1 MTSPSA
7 SEEAAPEKNP
17 AAHVPCDAEL
27 KENEESLALKGQGN
41 EAYRAGDFRKAL
53 ELFSAAIAIDKVLPP
68 GQLAHVVWGG
78 LLARG
83 ATLVTCF
90 LDHTLAPRDEFAAE
104 SVPWVQSFLF

>member
-53 ELFSAAIAIDKVLPP
+53 ELFSAAIAIDKANAILFTNRAMCH
-68 GQLAHVVWGG
+68 GALKDWARCLCDAKQALQLSPKHAKAHFW
-78 LLARG
+78 
-83 ATLVTCF
+83 
-90 LDHTLAPRDEFAAE
+90 
-104 SVPWVQSFLF
+104 